1 MTCLRSARTCPP
13 NSHGLPK
20 KPVLI
25 CPNEVEEAEDLG
37 HEELDES
44 MPEPDA
50 VPRGVAVPETPSDKD
65 RGAHKLTH
73 RTTQPWCSVCVRAKP
88 VAERHLRRP
97 AGERAE
103 AQGVDHM
110 PVIQFD
116 YAYLSSVNER
126 GEQVRMRTILDTQA
140 IAQLV

>member
-13 NSHGLPK
+13 TSHSLPQK
-20 KPVLI
+20 SVLI
-25 CPNEVEEAEDLG
+25 CPNEVVEAEDPG

-65 RGAHKLTH
+65 REAHELTH
-73 RTTQPWCSVCVRAKP
+73 LPTQPWCSVCVRAQG
-88 VAERHLRRP
+88 VDERHLRRP

-103 AQGVDHM
+103 TQGVGHM

-116 YAYLSSVNER
+116 
-126 GEQVRMRTILDTQA
+126 
-140 IAQLV
+140 